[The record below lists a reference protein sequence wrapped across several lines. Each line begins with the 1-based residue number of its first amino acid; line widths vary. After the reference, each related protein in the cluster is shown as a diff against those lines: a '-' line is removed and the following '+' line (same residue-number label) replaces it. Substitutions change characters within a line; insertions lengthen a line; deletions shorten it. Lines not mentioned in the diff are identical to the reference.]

1 MRRRDAKFGRAAMPD
16 ARAAGGAPRPR
27 RPGLSENE
35 MLTIAAV
42 ALAAVLIWVAATAAA
57 EEDLRARRSQ
67 RREALRDLDFKR
79 ERHP

>member
-1 MRRRDAKFGRAAMPD
+1 
-16 ARAAGGAPRPR
+16 
-27 RPGLSENE
+27 